1 MLKEKASI
9 FYESHKE
16 LLGQNFPEDWCTNLK
31 TKQNY
36 QEVLRKVTKSTEI
49 DCPFEGALQH
59 HHMEE
64 KKIIY
69 QRRYSLLE
77 HCHQHRGSII
87 RVIKSPYLNTV
98 QLLDVDNSKVHP
110 IRNLFHVKARQP
122 PLAGRLKLFLRKMG
136 KTNSRCEYFVH
147 CAGFQNSLLPNSIS
161 VWSYPI
167 SKGEPSGKVT
177 SNFEEMLKKGAIQQ
191 LKSEP
196 GEFLSNCS

>member
-16 LLGQNFPEDWCTNLK
+16 LFGQNFTEDWCTNLK
-31 TKQNY
+31 TNQNY
-36 QEVLRKVTKSTEI
+36 QEVLRKVTKSTGI
-49 DCPFEGALQH
+49 DCPFERALQH

-77 HCHQHRGSII
+77 HCHKHRGSMI
-87 RVIKSPYLNTV
+87 RVIKSPYLNTP

-122 PLAGRLKLFLRKMG
+122 PVAGRLKLFWEKWGKLTQDVNILSTVQDFRIPFSQTPFQYGPTQLARVNQAERLQATLRK
-136 KTNSRCEYFVH
+136 C
-147 CAGFQNSLLPNSIS
+147 
-161 VWSYPI
+161 
-167 SKGEPSGKVT
+167 
-177 SNFEEMLKKGAIQQ
+177 
-191 LKSEP
+191 
-196 GEFLSNCS
+196 

>member
-16 LLGQNFPEDWCTNLK
+16 LFGQNFTEDWCTNLK
-31 TKQNY
+31 TNQNY
-36 QEVLRKVTKSTEI
+36 QEVLRKVTKSTGI
-49 DCPFEGALQH
+49 DCPFERALQH

-77 HCHQHRGSII
+77 HCHKHRGSMI
-87 RVIKSPYLNTV
+87 RVIKSPYLNTP
-98 QLLDVDNSKVHP
+98 QLLD
-110 IRNLFHVKARQP
+110 
-122 PLAGRLKLFLRKMG
+122 G

-191 LKSEP
+191 VISEP
-196 GEFLSNCS
+196 GEFRSICS